1 MGRERVQD
9 APEPTVVRKAWPS
22 SLGQARVPCGF
33 RRDKKLRPRTIPA
46 FQAWLEWDTPIAS
59 PARSTVEGVF
69 YAASV
74 TADLRVDTTFDFRTD
89 TPEGDDPDAVSPT
102 LKRYHYLLWSKAL
115 PSGKLFNLVETKAG
129 GYLYHQSELGEF
141 WMTSDSVV
149 HTYRYWSRFRLP
161 EIVNR
166 FSREELDDFDRL
178 SYTMGAMMLFPSW
191 TGVRHWSINQARGML
206 SKIAD
211 RMDLTLE
218 CIRLHYARLDSPMSK
233 TLAWYADYFILFNDF
248 DGFVRFFLLDDLL
261 TADRLR
267 VRFFLPFDGFTRS
280 VATPANVEEYDAYMA
295 ASIGF
300 VRSRNA
306 RIDARTAGTGQVPR
320 YRFSRPTLCART
332 YSESWVGGSGCRPHG
347 DRRAGRTHADLSVRT
362 SRPLCEG

>member
-1 MGRERVQD
+1 M
-9 APEPTVVRKAWPS
+9 A
-22 SLGQARVPCGF
+22 
-33 RRDKKLRPRTIPA
+33 
-46 FQAWLEWDTPIAS
+46 
-59 PARSTVEGVF
+59 
-69 YAASV
+69 
-74 TADLRVDTTFDFRTD
+74 ADLRVDTTFDFRTD
-89 TPEGDDPDAVSPT
+89 TPKGDDPDAVSPT

-115 PSGKLFNLVETKAG
+115 PSGELFDLVETKPG

-141 WMTSDSVV
+141 WMTSDSVI

-161 EIVNR
+161 EIVNQ

-178 SYTMGAMMLFPSW
+178 SYTIGAMMLFPSW

-218 CIRLHYARLDSPMSK
+218 CIRLHYAHLDSPMSK
-233 TLAWYADYFILFNDF
+233 ILAWYADYFMLFNDF

-261 TADRLR
+261 TADRSQ

-306 RIDARTAGTGQVPR
+306 RIDAWTAGTV
-320 YRFSRPTLCART
+320 
-332 YSESWVGGSGCRPHG
+332 
-347 DRRAGRTHADLSVRT
+347 
-362 SRPLCEG
+362 